1 MNAAK
6 SSWIFGISNAGG
18 KIKIIQIMRRLQ
30 DWQKRRIADSLK
42 ISMEE
47 LERRIVLQEIINTV
61 GYDPETVKE
70 AQRQWIRLQMRSN
83 NRSI

>member
-6 SSWIFGISNAGG
+6 SLWTFGMSSAGG
-18 KIKIIQIMRRLQ
+18 KTKLIQIMRRLQ
-30 DWQKRRIADSLK
+30 DWQKKRIADSLK

-70 AQRQWIRLQMRSN
+70 AQRQWIRLQSRSN

>member
-18 KIKIIQIMRRLQ
+18 KIKLIQIMRRLQ